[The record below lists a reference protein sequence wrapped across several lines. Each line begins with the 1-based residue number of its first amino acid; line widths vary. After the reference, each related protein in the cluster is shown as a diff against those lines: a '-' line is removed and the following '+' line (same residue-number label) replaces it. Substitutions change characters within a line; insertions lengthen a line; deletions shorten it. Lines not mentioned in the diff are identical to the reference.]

1 MKRPS
6 IDEYYLNIAL
16 AVSTRSTCLKKHYG
30 CVIVKNGELVSTGYN
45 NPPRYEPHC
54 WQCTKCDGGKDE
66 ATYLS
71 CPSVHAE
78 QNALLSASRNEMLGA
93 DLYLAGYDV
102 KTGEPLECEAWPCEI
117 CLRLIKNA
125 GINRIINNN
134 GVIYMRSDDG
144 ILQQIGEKKENS
156 LYENGRA

>member
-6 IDEYYLNIAL
+6 IDEYYINIAK
-16 AVSTRSTCLKKHYG
+16 AVSERSTCLKKHYG
-30 CVIVKNGELVSTGYN
+30 AVLVKNGEIISTGYN
-45 NPPRYEPHC
+45 NPPRGEPHC
-54 WQCTKCDGGKDE
+54 HKCTKTCQGTNE

-78 QNALLSASRNEMLGA
+78 QNAIISASRNEMLDA

-102 KTGEPLECEAWPCEI
+102 KSGEPIECEAWPCEI

-125 GINRIINNN
+125 GIKNVINNK
-134 GVIYMRSDDG
+134 GTVYTRSEYSNLL
-144 ILQQIGEKKENS
+144 LQLIEE
-156 LYENGRA
+156 E